1 MRNEVPEIGS
11 PARTKA
17 ILNRYHLVAKKSLG
31 QNFLSDLNILRNIV
45 AAGDVTDQDNVIEI
59 GPGIGALTEQIAKRA
74 HKVVAFEIDEN
85 LLPVLDETLMD
96 YDNVKVINEDILKA
110 NLPEVVKNEFE
121 PGHPIKLIANL
132 PYYITTPILMGVL
145 QSNVDFAAIVVM
157 MQAEVADRLVAEP
170 GNKAYGSLSVVMQ
183 YRAHVEV
190 AFNVPRTA
198 FIPQPNVDSAI
209 IRLTPRE
216 ALPVNPYEDKALF
229 GFVKGC
235 FAHRRKSLWN
245 NLQGIFGKQPEV
257 RERIETVLN
266 QTGISRQLR
275 PERLTLINFIELT
288 NAFHNEGLM

>member
-1 MRNEVPEIGS
+1 MNNDVPEIGS

-17 ILNRYHLVAKKSLG
+17 ILNRYRLVAKKSLG

-45 AAGDVTDQDNVIEI
+45 SAADVTDNDNVIEI
-59 GPGIGALTEQIAKRA
+59 GPGIGALTEQLARRA
-74 HKVVAFEIDEN
+74 RRVVAFEIDEN
-85 LLPVLDETLMD
+85 LLPVLGETLMP
-96 YDNVKVINEDILKA
+96 YDNVKIINQDILKA
-110 NLPEVVKNEFE
+110 NLPEVIQNEFE
-121 PGHPIKLIANL
+121 PGHPIKLVANL

-145 QSNVDFAAIVVM
+145 KSNVTFDQIVVM

-170 GNKAYGSLSVVMQ
+170 GTKAYGSLSVVMQ

-209 IRLTPRE
+209 IRLTPRA
-216 ALPVNPYEDKALF
+216 ALPVEPYSDQALY

-257 RERIETVLN
+257 RERIEAVLDKVE
-266 QTGISRQLR
+266 ISRQLR
-275 PERLTLINFIELT
+275 PERLTLINFIELV
-288 NAFHNEGLM
+288 NAFHADGLM

>member
-1 MRNEVPEIGS
+1 MMNEVPEIGS

-45 AAGDVTDQDNVIEI
+45 AAGDVTEQDNVIEI

-96 YDNVKVINEDILKA
+96 YDNIKVINQDILKA
-110 NLPEVVKNEFE
+110 NLPEVVAAEFE
-121 PGHPIKLIANL
+121 PGHPLKLVANL

-145 QSNVDFAAIVVM
+145 QSTVDFDAIVVM

-170 GNKAYGSLSVVMQ
+170 GTKAYGSLSVVMQ

-190 AFNVPRTA
+190 AFSVPRTA

-216 ALPVNPYEDKALF
+216 PLPVNPYEDKALF
-229 GFVKGC
+229 SFVKGC

-257 RERIETVLN
+257 RERIESVLN
-266 QTGISRQLR
+266 ETKISRQLR

>member
-1 MRNEVPEIGS
+1 MKNEVPEIGS

-96 YDNVKVINEDILKA
+96 YDNVKVINEDILQA
-110 NLPEVVKNEFE
+110 NLPAVVKNEFE

-145 QSNVDFAAIVVM
+145 QITVDFAAIVVM

-170 GNKAYGSLSVVMQ
+170 GSKAYGSLSVVMQ

-216 ALPVNPYEDKALF
+216 ALPINPYEDKALF

-275 PERLTLINFIELT
+275 PERLTLLNFIELT

>member
-1 MRNEVPEIGS
+1 MNNNVPEIGS

-17 ILNRYHLVAKKSLG
+17 ILNRYRLVAKKSLG

-45 AAGDVTDQDNVIEI
+45 AAADVTADDNVIEI
-59 GPGIGALTEQIAKRA
+59 GPGIGALTEQLARKAR
-74 HKVVAFEIDEN
+74 KVVAFEIDAN
-85 LLPVLDETLMD
+85 LLPVLDDTLMD
-96 YDNVKVINEDILKA
+96 YDNVKIINQDILKA
-110 NLPEVVKNEFE
+110 NLPEVIRDEFE
-121 PGHPIKLIANL
+121 PGHPVKLVANL

-145 QSNVDFAAIVVM
+145 QSNVSFDQIVVM
-157 MQAEVADRLVAEP
+157 MQAEVADRLVAVP
-170 GNKAYGSLSVVMQ
+170 GTKAYGSLSLVMQ

-190 AFNVPRTA
+190 AFDVPRSA

-216 ALPVNPYEDKALF
+216 PLPVMPYDDKALF

-257 RERIETVLN
+257 RERIQTVL
-266 QTGISRQLR
+266 QRVDISQQLR
-275 PERLTLINFIELT
+275 PERLTLINFIELV
-288 NAFHNEGLM
+288 NAFHDEGLM

>member
-1 MRNEVPEIGS
+1 MNNDVPEIGS

-17 ILNRYHLVAKKSLG
+17 ILNRYRLVAKKSLG

-45 AAGDVTDQDNVIEI
+45 SAADVTDNDNVIEI
-59 GPGIGALTEQIAKRA
+59 GPGIGALTEQLARRA
-74 HKVVAFEIDEN
+74 RRVVAFEIDEN
-85 LLPVLDETLMD
+85 LLPVLDDTLMP
-96 YDNVKVINEDILKA
+96 YDNVKIINQDILKA
-110 NLPEVVKNEFE
+110 NLPEVIHNEFE
-121 PGHPIKLIANL
+121 PGHPIKLVANL

-145 QSNVDFAAIVVM
+145 KSNVTFDQIVVM
-157 MQAEVADRLVAEP
+157 MQAEVADRLVAVP
-170 GNKAYGSLSVVMQ
+170 GTKAYGSLSVVMQ

-216 ALPVNPYEDKALF
+216 PLPVEPYSDQALY

-257 RERIETVLN
+257 RDRIEAVLN
-266 QTGISRQLR
+266 QVDISRQLR
-275 PERLTLINFIELT
+275 PERLTLINFIELV
-288 NAFHNEGLM
+288 NAFHADGLM

>member
-1 MRNEVPEIGS
+1 MKNEVPEIGS

-74 HKVVAFEIDEN
+74 RKVVAFEIDEN

-96 YDNVKVINEDILKA
+96 YDNVKVINEDILQA
-110 NLPEVVKNEFE
+110 NLPAVVASEFE
-121 PGHPIKLIANL
+121 PGHPVKLIANL

-145 QSNVDFAAIVVM
+145 QSTVDFAAIVVM
-157 MQAEVADRLVAEP
+157 MQAEVADRLVAQP
-170 GNKAYGSLSVVMQ
+170 GTKAYGSLSVVMQ

-190 AFNVPRTA
+190 AFDVPRTA

>member
-1 MRNEVPEIGS
+1 MKNELPEIGS

-45 AAGDVTDQDNVIEI
+45 AAGDVTKQDNVIEI
-59 GPGIGALTEQIAKRA
+59 GPGIGALTEQIAKQA
-74 HKVVAFEIDEN
+74 NKVVAFEIDEN

-96 YDNVKVINEDILKA
+96 YDNVKIINQDILKA
-110 NLPEVVKNEFE
+110 NLPAVVADEFE
-121 PGHPIKLIANL
+121 PGHPLKLVANL

-145 QSNVDFAAIVVM
+145 QSNVSFDSIVVM

-170 GNKAYGSLSVVMQ
+170 GTKAYGSLSVVMQ

-190 AFNVPRTA
+190 AFDVPRTA

-216 ALPVNPYEDKALF
+216 ALPVKPYEDKALF

-257 RERIETVLN
+257 RERIEVVLN

>member
-1 MRNEVPEIGS
+1 MKNEVPEIGS

-74 HKVVAFEIDEN
+74 RKVVAFEIDEN

-110 NLPEVVKNEFE
+110 NLPAVVASEFE
-121 PGHPIKLIANL
+121 PGHPVKLIANL

-145 QSNVDFAAIVVM
+145 QSTVDFAAIVVM
-157 MQAEVADRLVAEP
+157 MQAEVADRLVAQP
-170 GNKAYGSLSVVMQ
+170 GTKAYGSLSVVMQ

-190 AFNVPRTA
+190 AFDVPRTA

>member
-1 MRNEVPEIGS
+1 MKNEVPEIGS

-96 YDNVKVINEDILKA
+96 YDNVKVINEDILQA
-110 NLPEVVKNEFE
+110 NLPDVVKNEFE

-145 QSNVDFAAIVVM
+145 QSTVDFDAIVVM

-170 GNKAYGSLSVVMQ
+170 GTKAYGSLSVVMQ

>member
-1 MRNEVPEIGS
+1 MNNSVPEIGS

-17 ILNRYHLVAKKSLG
+17 ILNRYRLVAKKSLG

-45 AAGDVTDQDNVIEI
+45 SAADVSENDNVIEI
-59 GPGIGALTEQIAKRA
+59 GPGIGALTEQIALKAR
-74 HKVVAFEIDEN
+74 KVVAFEIDEN
-85 LLPVLDETLMD
+85 LLPVLDETLLP
-96 YDNVKVINEDILKA
+96 YDNVKIINQDILKA
-110 NLPEVVKNEFE
+110 NLPDVIRDEFE
-121 PGHPIKLIANL
+121 PGHPLKLVANL

-145 QSNVDFAAIVVM
+145 QSNVAFDQIVVM
-157 MQAEVADRLVAEP
+157 MQKEVADRLSAEP
-170 GNKAYGSLSVVMQ
+170 GNKEYGSLSVVMQ
-183 YRAHVEV
+183 YRANVEI
-190 AFNVPRTA
+190 AFEVPRTA

-216 ALPVNPYEDKALF
+216 SLPVTPYDDKALF

-266 QTGISRQLR
+266 KVDISRQLR
-275 PERLTLINFIELT
+275 PERLTLLNFIELV
-288 NAFHNEGLM
+288 NAFHDEGLM

>member
-1 MRNEVPEIGS
+1 MNNDVPEIGS

-17 ILNRYHLVAKKSLG
+17 ILNRYRLVAKKSLG

-45 AAGDVTDQDNVIEI
+45 SAAEVTTDDNVIEI
-59 GPGIGALTEQIAKRA
+59 GPGIGALTEQLARRA
-74 HKVVAFEIDEN
+74 RKVVAFEIDEN
-85 LLPVLDETLMD
+85 LLPVLDETLLP
-96 YDNVKVINEDILKA
+96 YDNVEIINQDILKA
-110 NLPEVVKNEFE
+110 NLPEVIKNEFE
-121 PGHPIKLIANL
+121 PGHPVKLVANL

-145 QSNVDFAAIVVM
+145 QSNVTFDQIVVM
-157 MQAEVADRLVAEP
+157 MQAEVADRLVAVP
-170 GNKAYGSLSVVMQ
+170 GTKAYGSLSVTMQ
-183 YRAHVEV
+183 YRAHVEI

-216 ALPVNPYEDKALF
+216 ALPVTPYSDQALY

-257 RERIETVLN
+257 RNRIETVLEKVD
-266 QTGISRQLR
+266 ISRQLR
-275 PERLTLINFIELT
+275 PERLTLVNFIELV
-288 NAFHNEGLM
+288 NAFHAEGLM

>member
-1 MRNEVPEIGS
+1 MNNDVPEIGS

-17 ILNRYHLVAKKSLG
+17 ILNRYRLVAKKSLG

-45 AAGDVTDQDNVIEI
+45 SAADVTDNDNVIEI
-59 GPGIGALTEQIAKRA
+59 GPGIGALTEQLARRA
-74 HKVVAFEIDEN
+74 RRVVAFEIDEN
-85 LLPVLDETLMD
+85 LLPVLDETLMP
-96 YDNVKVINEDILKA
+96 YDNVKIINQDILKA
-110 NLPEVVKNEFE
+110 NLPEVIQNEFE
-121 PGHPIKLIANL
+121 PGHPIKLVANL

-145 QSNVDFAAIVVM
+145 KSNVTFDQIVVM

-170 GNKAYGSLSVVMQ
+170 GTKAYGSLSVVMQ

-209 IRLTPRE
+209 IRLTPRA
-216 ALPVNPYEDKALF
+216 ALPVEPYSDQALY

-257 RERIETVLN
+257 RERIEAVLDKVE
-266 QTGISRQLR
+266 ISRQLR
-275 PERLTLINFIELT
+275 PERLTLINFIELV
-288 NAFHNEGLM
+288 NAFHADGLM

>member
-1 MRNEVPEIGS
+1 MNNDVPEIGS
-11 PARTKA
+11 PARTKT
-17 ILNRYHLVAKKSLG
+17 ILNRYRLVAKKSLG

-45 AAGDVTDQDNVIEI
+45 SAADVTDNDNVIEI
-59 GPGIGALTEQIAKRA
+59 GPGIGALTEQLARRA
-74 HKVVAFEIDEN
+74 RRVVAFEIDEN
-85 LLPVLDETLMD
+85 LLPVLDETLMP
-96 YDNVKVINEDILKA
+96 YDNVKIINQDILKA
-110 NLPEVVKNEFE
+110 NLPEVIQNEFE
-121 PGHPIKLIANL
+121 PGHPIKLVANL

-145 QSNVDFAAIVVM
+145 KSNVTFDQIVVM

-170 GNKAYGSLSVVMQ
+170 GTKAYGSLSVVMQ

-209 IRLTPRE
+209 IRLTPRA
-216 ALPVNPYEDKALF
+216 ALPVEPYSDQALY

-257 RERIETVLN
+257 RERIEAVLDKVE
-266 QTGISRQLR
+266 ISRQLR
-275 PERLTLINFIELT
+275 PERLTLINFIELV
-288 NAFHNEGLM
+288 NAFHADGLM

>member
-1 MRNEVPEIGS
+1 MTNELPEIGS

-17 ILNRYHLVAKKSLG
+17 ILNRYRLVAKKSLG

-45 AAGDVTDQDNVIEI
+45 AAGDVNDHDNVIEI
-59 GPGIGALTEQIAKRA
+59 GPGMGALTEQIAKRA

-96 YDNVKVINEDILKA
+96 YKNVKIINEDILKA
-110 NLPEVVKNEFE
+110 NLPAVVADEFE
-121 PGHPIKLIANL
+121 ADRPLKLVANL

-145 QSNVDFAAIVVM
+145 QSTVRFEAIVVM
-157 MQAEVADRLVAEP
+157 MQAEVAERLVAEP
-170 GNKAYGSLSVVMQ
+170 GTKAYGSLSVIMQ
-183 YRAHVEV
+183 YRAHVEI

-229 GFVKGC
+229 SFVKGC

-275 PERLTLINFIELT
+275 PERLTLLNFIELT

>member
-110 NLPEVVKNEFE
+110 NLPEVVKSEFE

>member
-1 MRNEVPEIGS
+1 MNNDVPEIGS

-17 ILNRYHLVAKKSLG
+17 ILNRYRLVAKKSLG

-45 AAGDVTDQDNVIEI
+45 SAADVTADDNVIEI
-59 GPGIGALTEQIAKRA
+59 GPGIGALTEQLARKARR
-74 HKVVAFEIDEN
+74 VVAFEIDEN
-85 LLPVLDETLMD
+85 LLPVLDDTLMP
-96 YDNVKVINEDILKA
+96 YDNVKIINQDILKA
-110 NLPEVVKNEFE
+110 NLPEVIENEFE
-121 PGHPIKLIANL
+121 AGHPIKLVANL

-145 QSNVDFAAIVVM
+145 QSNVTFDQIVVM
-157 MQAEVADRLVAEP
+157 MQAEVADRLVAVP
-170 GNKAYGSLSVVMQ
+170 GTKAYGSLSVVMQ

-216 ALPVNPYEDKALF
+216 ALPVEPYSDQALY

-257 RERIETVLN
+257 RERIETVLDKVD
-266 QTGISRQLR
+266 ISRQLR
-275 PERLTLINFIELT
+275 PERLTLLNFIELV
-288 NAFHNEGLM
+288 NAFHAEGLM